1 MRIIKV
7 LRAVWWWLGEL
18 VGEREYE
25 KYVAH
30 MRARHPERAIP
41 TEREYFRQR
50 YAERD
55 ANPGARCC

>member
-1 MRIIKV
+1 MRIIK
-7 LRAVWWWLGEL
+7 AIWWWLGEI

-30 MRARHPERAIP
+30 LKAHHPDRDIP
-41 TEREYFRQR
+41 SEREYFRQR
-50 YAERD
+50 YAEKS

>member
-1 MRIIKV
+1 MRTLK
-7 LRAVWWWLGEL
+7 AVWWWLGEL

-30 MRARHPERAIP
+30 LRARHPGHPIP
-41 TEREYFRQR
+41 SEREYFRQR
-50 YAERD
+50 FAEKD